1 MTSEVRYTARLRLT
15 IQATN
20 RKTPTAYVK
29 TRKLY
34 SVWLLLSG
42 GVPLASA
49 EDYGTS
55 LTGQW
60 RGPFLWWSADHRDW
74 AVVITALTVIT
85 GSRLCLEG
93 PETGNCRAGMIYPVD
108 SQRPRVVWYVIS
120 YSYTLKTIFCDVNYL
135 RDKFDI
141 LEIDTE
147 LYNVWNNTRHWI
159 LMKFEILSVSAWT
172 TTINH

>member
-1 MTSEVRYTARLRLT
+1 MISWPPRLGCGRHSVAGDDGHLT
-15 IQATN
+15 
-20 RKTPTAYVK
+20 
-29 TRKLY
+29 
-34 SVWLLLSG
+34 
-42 GVPLASA
+42 A